1 MNSNMSFQIL
11 CMLGHICLFLIED
24 VSNFNSCCSVTQ
36 SCLTLCNPMDW
47 AHQASLSFANLP
59 ELAQTHVHWV
69 GDAIQS
75 SHPQPSP
82 SPLLS
87 LFPSIR
93 VFSNQSALHIR
104 WPKYWS
110 FLPMNTQDWSP
121 LRWTGWISLQS
132 KGLSSIFCKTTV
144 QKHQF
149 FSIDSFI
156 SPVFLS
162 DSPLIFWCSVLDAYT
177 LKIAISSWRTDPLL
191 FCNVPLYGSCVK
203 AGSSLLK
210 NLPPNAGDAGS
221 VPGLGRSPGEG
232 NGNPLQY
239 CGLENSKDCIIHGVA
254 KGRTRLNDFH
264 FTSSL
269 LPWEIPWTEEPGRVQ
284 SMRLQKCQIQLN
296 N

>member
-1 MNSNMSFQIL
+1 MFPTIIAVVQLLS
-11 CMLGHICLFLIED
+11 HVWLFA
-24 VSNFNSCCSVTQ
+24 TPW
-36 SCLTLCNPMDW
+36 T
-47 AHQASLSFANLP
+47 FANIP

-75 SHPQPSP
+75 SRPLLSP

-93 VFSNQSALHIR
+93 VFSNQSALHMR

-110 FLPMNTQDWSP
+110 FSFSISPSSNIQDWSP
-121 LRWTGWISLQS
+121 LGWTGWISLQS
-132 KGLSSIFCKTTV
+132 KGLSRVFSNTTV

-156 SPVFLS
+156 SSVFLS
-162 DSPLIFWCSVLDAYT
+162 DFPPIFWCSVLDAYT

-191 FCNVPLYGSCVK
+191 FCNVPFYGSCVK

-239 CGLENSKDCIIHGVA
+239 CGLENSMDCIIHGVA

-264 FTSSL
+264 FTSSV

>member
-1 MNSNMSFQIL
+1 MFPTIIVVVQLLSHVWLFATPWTEHTRLPCPSLISRNLLKLMSIELVMPFNHFIL
-11 CMLGHICLFLIED
+11 
-24 VSNFNSCCSVTQ
+24 
-36 SCLTLCNPMDW
+36 
-47 AHQASLSFANLP
+47 
-59 ELAQTHVHWV
+59 
-69 GDAIQS
+69 
-75 SHPQPSP
+75 SHP
-82 SPLLS
+82 LLPCFHS
-87 LFPSIR
+87 FPASESFPISQLFTSGGQNIGA
-93 VFSNQSALHIR
+93 SA
-104 WPKYWS
+104 S
-110 FLPMNTQDWSP
+110 ASVLPVNIWDWSP

>member
-11 CMLGHICLFLIED
+11 CLLGHICLFLIED
-24 VSNFNSCCSVTQ
+24 VSNYNSCCSVTQ

-110 FLPMNTQDWSP
+110 FS
-121 LRWTGWISLQS
+121 
-132 KGLSSIFCKTTV
+132 
-144 QKHQF
+144 
-149 FSIDSFI
+149 FSISPSSEYLGLISFKM
-156 SPVFLS
+156 
-162 DSPLIFWCSVLDAYT
+162 DWLDLLAVQGT
-177 LKIAISSWRTDPLL
+177 LKHLLQNHSSKASILQHR
-191 FCNVPLYGSCVK
+191 FIYFSCVSIRF
-203 AGSSLLK
+203 SSYILMLCFRCIHIK
-210 NLPPNAGDAGS
+210 DCYIL
-221 VPGLGRSPGEG
+221 
-232 NGNPLQY
+232 
-239 CGLENSKDCIIHGVA
+239 LENWPFIVLQCP
-254 KGRTRLNDFH
+254 
-264 FTSSL
+264 SL
-269 LPWEIPWTEEPGRVQ
+269 W
-284 SMRLQKCQIQLN
+284 
-296 N
+296 